1 MADQPLPGMSPRELD
16 ALEAPHHGRAVAI
29 AAIAAV
35 LVLCFTFMVLRGKLR
50 GTSYDGMCNLVA
62 APARTC

>member
-1 MADQPLPGMSPRELD
+1 VADQPLPGMSPRELD

-50 GTSYDGMCNLVA
+50 GTSYDGVCNLVA